1 MRSEPRVCE
10 SSTAE
15 AAVILLSDRQP
26 DLRRRGEDHQWP
38 GGQTRGLAL
47 AGGDKNFHF
56 PTSHTPIFVIENVQ
70 RKWIMAMTC

>member
-10 SSTAE
+10 SSATE

-26 DLRRRGEDHQWP
+26 DLRRRGEDHQWS

-47 AGGDKNFHF
+47 AGEDQGYKL
-56 PTSHTPIFVIENVQ
+56 FVIENVQ